1 MTAILILALSQLAA
15 GFRLA
20 LCLFAVMSLLST
32 SRWAPEA
39 ITDARR
45 MQAQHLNKVA
55 WTLVAA
61 SILIYSPAHAS
72 WLMGHPT
79 PQVINRA
86 LDMAASGLAC
96 AAFIR
101 VLAYRGLMRG
111 LTWQR
116 VRSGMRVNIAI
127 VGAVVVAACL
137 AR

>member
-1 MTAILILALSQLAA
+1 MLVTALSQMAA

-20 LCLFAVMSLLST
+20 LTLFAVMSILST
-32 SRWAPEA
+32 SRWSPDAL
-39 ITDARR
+39 TDARR

-55 WTLVAA
+55 WTLVAI
-61 SILIYSPAHAS
+61 SVLIYSPFHAG
-72 WLMGHPT
+72 WLLGHPT
-79 PQVINRA
+79 PPIVNRA
-86 LDMAASGLAC
+86 LDMVASGLAC

-116 VRSGMRVNIAI
+116 VRRGMRVNILI
-127 VGAVVVAACL
+127 VGAVLVTACL

>member
-1 MTAILILALSQLAA
+1 MLSQIAG

-20 LCLFAVMSLLST
+20 LSLFAVMSLLSI
-32 SRWAPEA
+32 SHWVPDAV
-39 ITDARR
+39 TDARR
-45 MQAQHLNKVA
+45 MQAQRLNKVA

-61 SILIYSPAHAS
+61 SVLTYSPAHAG
-72 WLMGHPT
+72 WLLGHPT
-79 PQVINRA
+79 PAIVNRA
-86 LDMAASGLAC
+86 LDMLASALAC

-116 VRSGMRVNIAI
+116 VRRGMRVNILI
-127 VGAVVVAACL
+127 VLAVLVAACL